1 MLVGFIPTGQAQNI
15 RWFSSTNSHLQTINP
30 ECLSES
36 VLDNVLAG
44 CEAFALTSWVALGL
58 GFQVT
63 VLPIHVFSSFG
74 KLKGTLPDPDA
85 IFLINHFC
93 VGDERWGAGSMH
105 VIEID
110 FSLQL

>member
-1 MLVGFIPTGQAQNI
+1 VYLLVVRLLPSPVAG
-15 RWFSSTNSHLQTINP
+15 
-30 ECLSES
+30 LS
-36 VLDNVLAG
+36 
-44 CEAFALTSWVALGL
+44 LGL

-63 VLPIHVFSSFG
+63 FLPIHVFSSFG

-85 IFLINHFC
+85 IFLMDHFC
-93 VGDERWGAGSMH
+93 VGDKRWGAGSMH